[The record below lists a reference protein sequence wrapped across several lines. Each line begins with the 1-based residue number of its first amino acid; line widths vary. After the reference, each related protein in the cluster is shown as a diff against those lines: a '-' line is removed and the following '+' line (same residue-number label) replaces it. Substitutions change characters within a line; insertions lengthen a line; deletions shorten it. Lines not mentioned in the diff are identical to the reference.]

1 MSSTKIQGKFYPLQ
15 HQELLHLNQILT
27 QSELSVYLWL
37 KTNDPFG
44 QKLIEADTQEI
55 AKDLRI
61 SRRTVQRALVKLRA
75 ENLIDLVINKF
86 KYQMK
91 SKSTFENDDSAKIG
105 EQSEVATSTS
115 PDDIEIVSATGG
127 SSQRQEDRLNDT
139 HVAKVSPMSPS
150 SPEIKSEQ
158 GFQNS
163 KINKTYIDFKDS
175 LSESE
180 RENFLRFVEKK
191 IENLEKPINDLEAWL
206 ASKTKAKQNRWEV
219 YYQTYQQE
227 EKQKVTE
234 SFQNFDSQALKE
246 KEVAIKNWQKHLKQ
260 QRLENQ
266 LAKKERKPNLESQP
280 KSKAIIDLSEENS
293 DPWAETP
300 SSDLSQINSS
310 EVSPL
315 QKSESDLK
323 QKINQIFNDFS
334 RVEPDG
340 IEIPSQPPTQ
350 DLSQEVERG
359 LQYLKDIE
367 PTKCK
372 SETKEREL
380 EGEKS

>member
-55 AKDLRI
+55 AKDLKI
-61 SRRTVQRALVKLRA
+61 SRRTVQRALVKLRQ

-91 SKSTFENDDSAKIG
+91 SKPTFENEHSAKI
-105 EQSEVATSTS
+105 EDKSQVATSTS
-115 PDDIEIVSATGG
+115 PDDIEIVSATGR

-139 HVAKVSPMSPS
+139 HVAKVTPMSPS
-150 SPEIKSEQ
+150 SPEMESEQ
-158 GFQNS
+158 GFQNP

-234 SFQNFDSQALKE
+234 PCQNFDSQALKE

-266 LAKKERKPNLESQP
+266 LAKKEQKPNLESQP
-280 KSKAIIDLSEENS
+280 KSSAVTYFSQENS

-300 SSDLSQINSS
+300 SSDTNQINSS
-310 EVSPL
+310 KASPS
-315 QKSESDLK
+315 QESESDLK
-323 QKINQIFNDFS
+323 QKSEQILNDFS

-340 IEIPSQPPTQ
+340 LEISPQYTQ
-350 DLSQEVERG
+350 DLSQKIGRG
-359 LQYLKDIE
+359 LEYLQNM
-367 PTKCK
+367 
-372 SETKEREL
+372 

>member
-27 QSELSVYLWL
+27 QSELSIYLWL
-37 KTNDPFG
+37 KTKNPFR

-55 AKDLRI
+55 ADDLRI
-61 SRRTVQRALVKLRA
+61 SRRTVQRALVKLRE

-91 SKSTFENDDSAKIG
+91 SKPTFENEHSVKIEAKS
-105 EQSEVATSTS
+105 QVATSTS
-115 PDDIEIVSATGG
+115 PDDIEIILATGR

-139 HVAKVSPMSPS
+139 HVAKVTLMSPS
-150 SPEIKSEQ
+150 SSEIESEQ

-163 KINKTYIDFKDS
+163 KINKTYIDFIDS

-191 IENLEKPINDLEAWL
+191 IQNLEKPINDLEAWL

-234 SFQNFDSQALKE
+234 SCQNFDSQALKE
-246 KEVAIKNWQKHLKQ
+246 KEVAIKNWQEHLKQ

-266 LAKKERKPNLESQP
+266 LTRKERKPNLESQP

-300 SSDLSQINSS
+300 SSDLSQTNSS

-323 QKINQIFNDFS
+323 QKINQILNDFS

-340 IEIPSQPPTQ
+340 LEIPSQPPTQ
-350 DLSQEVERG
+350 EKRQKIERG
-359 LQYLKDIE
+359 LQYLRDIE

-372 SETKEREL
+372 SE
-380 EGEKS
+380 S